1 MEDLGFP
8 VFSDLETAIKALS
21 IAYQYSNRKKG
32 EE

>member
-8 VFSDLETAIKALS
+8 VFSDLEMAIKALGM
-21 IAYQYSNRKKG
+21 AYQYSNRKKG

>member
-8 VFSDLETAIKALS
+8 VFSDLEMAIKALG
-21 IAYQYSNRKKG
+21 IAYQYSNQKKG

>member
-8 VFSDLETAIKALS
+8 VFSDLEMAIQALG

-32 EE
+32 EA